1 MNSPQLAGEMA
12 ARILKPS
19 VVYAKT
25 ARGHEE
31 VSMRS
36 YGLTPKQRR
45 VLIMMNGKKDLEAIA
60 GFIPL
65 PELREAVP
73 FLLAEMFISEMTETS
88 GDRARMDGV
97 SFSAESEKSEDCA
110 ALAPVKQMMTDAARL
125 HLGLLA
131 SDIVRRIDN
140 ARDRAALQSAA
151 GYWHVAILESKTG
164 SDKAGVYLE
173 EVRRAMAA
181 L

>member
-1 MNSPQLAGEMA
+1 MIAPPPAGEMA
-12 ARILKPS
+12 AHALRS
-19 VVYAKT
+19 SAVYAKT

-31 VSMRS
+31 VSMRA

-45 VLIMMNGKKDLEAIA
+45 VLIMVNGKKDVAAIA
-60 GFIPL
+60 AFIPL
-65 PELREAVP
+65 AELNEALP
-73 FLLAEMFISEMTETS
+73 FLLAERFIAEM
-88 GDRARMDGV
+88 A
-97 SFSAESEKSEDCA
+97 EKSDPAARTDGMAGAAGKPEVQA
-110 ALAPVKQMMTDAARL
+110 ALAPIKQMMAAAARL

-140 ARDRAALQSAA
+140 AGDPAALQSVA

-164 SDKAGVYLE
+164 SGKAGRYLD